1 MLGLSLF
8 SCTCWVQLVLSF
20 SPYPL
25 VFFSLSFK
33 FPQKQSS
40 NSIQSN
46 QKNSLLILLFFPREN
61 THFRKVDLQVA
72 VIEFRGIDLLTY
84 GLFLISVIYWI
95 DSLHSVGFWK
105 FIPTFLL
112 VCELWEVRDHGLPC
126 FSPNSWLRAS
136 CNWWSMNSHWR

>member
-25 VFFSLSFK
+25 VFFLLIIWISPEAIFK
-33 FPQKQSS
+33 FNTKQSKEFPT
-40 NSIQSN
+40 NSIIFSTGKHTLQ
-46 QKNSLLILLFFPREN
+46 E
-61 THFRKVDLQVA
+61 VDLQLA
-72 VIEFRGIDLLTY
+72 AIEFRVIDLLTN

-112 VCELWEVRDHGLPC
+112 GCELWEVRDHGLPC
-126 FSPNSWLRAS
+126 FSPKSWLRAS